1 MSVHVSDAA
10 AEGRRVGRFAVA
22 GALNTLVGLSVI
34 FAVKLAFAAP
44 EALAN
49 AAGYA
54 VGLAVSFSLNRNW
67 VFRSTAPA
75 RTALRRFLLV
85 FALAYA
91 VNLGVVLVAVETFG
105 VNGYLAQTLGVGTY
119 AVLFYLGSRRFVFHA
134 APGDG

>member
-1 MSVHVSDAA
+1 MSEVA
-10 AEGRRVGRFAVA
+10 AETRRVGRFAVA
-22 GALNTLVGLSVI
+22 GVLNTVVGLSVI

-75 RTALRRFLLV
+75 RTALRRFLVV

-91 VNLGVVLVAVETFG
+91 ANLAVVLVAAGTFG
-105 VNGYLAQTLGVGTY
+105 VNGYIAQTLGVGTY
-119 AVLFYLGSRRFVFHA
+119 AVLSYLGSRVFVFRA
-134 APGDG
+134 G